1 MENLI
6 LKEEGTSETIR
17 KNLNKINFNSFYN
30 NQNFNDWL
38 VGFYEADGCFS
49 INNRGELHFEL
60 YQHSND
66 VDLLYKIKTFLQ
78 CGTVSTRKDRNISVF
93 HVYSIKQFKTILY
106 PIFNNKILSDYK
118 FKQFKKICDLAN
130 LPAIKGNHNNNAWL
144 IGFIDG
150 DGSFFTSITEKQIS
164 AVFSLGQKN
173 QEILHI
179 INNNYFN
186 NHGKVNGGNINKR
199 IYYILRFS
207 CKSLTW
213 VNKFMLFPL
222 LTRKRISYNKWIKIV
237 EMIEKKEHLS
247 SLGKEKIIEIS
258 KTINVFNKN
267 MIESDLLG
275 N

>member
-1 MENLI
+1 
-6 LKEEGTSETIR
+6 
-17 KNLNKINFNSFYN
+17 
-30 NQNFNDWL
+30 
-38 VGFYEADGCFS
+38 
-49 INNRGELHFEL
+49 
-60 YQHSND
+60 
-66 VDLLYKIKTFLQ
+66 
-78 CGTVSTRKDRNISVF
+78 
-93 HVYSIKQFKTILY
+93 
-106 PIFNNKILSDYK
+106 
-118 FKQFKKICDLAN
+118 LAN
-130 LPAIKGNHNNNAWL
+130 LPAVKGNHNNPAWL

-164 AVFSLGQKN
+164 AAFSLGQKN

-179 INNNYFN
+179 INNNYFD

-213 VNKFMLFPL
+213 VNKFMSFPL
-222 LTRKRISYNKWIKIV
+222 LTRKRISYNKWIKVV